1 MRRREA
7 LTLIVGSA
15 AAPLA
20 AGAQVRARLKPLRV
34 AITTRQPRS
43 ASFIVAFRDRLR
55 ELGHVDGEN
64 LALDVRQVGGNDDQ
78 HFAAMRELV
87 DLQPDILIA
96 SGPEAALKA
105 AIAAAPALPIVMI
118 AVDYDPIALGYVRS
132 LANPGGNITG
142 VVFQQPELAV
152 KRMQI
157 MKEALPGITSAT
169 VVWDTASADQRNE
182 VHRAAAELG
191 LQLTDTEFRDQPYEY
206 EAAFAPVGDGRALL
220 VCVSPIFF
228 RERQVIAAAALRKRA
243 MTMFGLREFVEAGGL
258 LSYGASISALYRR
271 ARHSL
276 SNSPCASFSLLAFS
290 SAASWLSVSTRPSW
304 AIFASSALSRFFM
317 VSSSWRCHTLRT
329 PAGEIEWPRWRTS
342 LAIRI
347 WPKAGC
353 SRDRARI
360 SASTS
365 GGVRLAR
372 SGLRRDSS

>member
-15 AAPLA
+15 VAPLA
-20 AGAQVRARLKPLRV
+20 AGAQVRARPKPLRV

-43 ASFIVAFRDRLR
+43 ASFIVAFQNRLR

-64 LALDVRQVGGNDDQ
+64 LALDVRQVIGNDDQ
-78 HFAAMRELV
+78 HFAAMRDLV

-96 SGPEAALKA
+96 SGPEAAVKA

-132 LANPGGNITG
+132 LAKPGGNITG

-157 MKEALPGITSAT
+157 MKEALPDLTLAT
-169 VVWDTASADQRNE
+169 VVWDAASADQRKE
-182 VHRAAAELG
+182 VQHAAAELR
-191 LQLTDTEFRDQPYEY
+191 LQLTDAEFRDQPYEY
-206 EAAFAPVGDGRALL
+206 EAAFAPTGDGRALL

-228 RERQVIAAAALRKRA
+228 RERQVIAAAALRHRA

-271 ARHSL
+271 AADYVARIAQGTKPADL
-276 SNSPCASFSLLAFS
+276 PIEQPTKFELVINLKTAKEIGLTIPPTLLAR
-290 SAASWLSVSTRPSW
+290 ADEV
-304 AIFASSALSRFFM
+304 
-317 VSSSWRCHTLRT
+317 
-329 PAGEIEWPRWRTS
+329 IE
-342 LAIRI
+342 
-347 WPKAGC
+347 
-353 SRDRARI
+353 
-360 SASTS
+360 
-365 GGVRLAR
+365 
-372 SGLRRDSS
+372 